1 MRRGVLAAIA
11 ALVLVASATSAV
23 PLCDYRSPETD
34 LSDLSIGFAYQ
45 YYNDPFSEDRDVNQ
59 GQFSVDYERIFDQPV
74 FGYDIRLENDMEISV
89 LDVSTYTTFADGNY
103 KRYFAAEGDY
113 FAFAGATARSSSS
126 YQSLALSV
134 SFGVGFGR
142 FVDVTPLARA
152 TRIDEYLY
160 SSGSLV
166 DHLHPVDLQIL
177 ADEIGSLTT
186 YDSVAALLEA
196 VQDVLE
202 GSGYVKVEGLD
213 ALDISEITRL
223 IQEEG
228 FSRYCGWDLKIGL
241 GYEVL
246 DPSGG
251 ESDLLITGAFNY
263 AFATTPNEQFLIQGS
278 FSGLPEFL
286 EQNRIDATIG
296 YDCLLSDF
304 LAAAVSYD
312 FSRETWI
319 GEPRDMHRI
328 GLELTMNPL
337 DTAEVTFSVVFEH
350 EGPEIYEEWL
360 VDLKLSIGFE
370 LL

>member
-1 MRRGVLAAIA
+1 MRRGVLVVIV
-11 ALVLVASATSAV
+11 ALILVTPAASAI

-34 LSDLSIGFAYQ
+34 LSDLAIGFAYQ
-45 YYNDPFSEDRDVNQ
+45 YYNDPFSSDEDVNE
-59 GQFSVDYERIFDQPV
+59 GQFSVDYERIFDEPE
-74 FGYDIRLENDMEISV
+74 FGYDIRLQNDMAISV
-89 LDVSTYTTFADGNY
+89 LDESTYTTFADGNY

-126 YQSLALSV
+126 YKSLALSV
-134 SFGVGFGR
+134 SFGVGSGR

-177 ADEIGSLTT
+177 ADEIGSAAT
-186 YDSVAALLEA
+186 YGSVAALLEA
-196 VQDVLE
+196 VQEVLE
-202 GSGYVKVEGLD
+202 GSGYVKVGGLD
-213 ALDISEITRL
+213 ALDVSEITQL

-251 ESDLLITGAFNY
+251 ESDLLVTGAFNY
-263 AFATTPNEQFLIQGS
+263 AFATTPSEQFLIQGS
-278 FSGLPEFL
+278 FSGLPDFL
-286 EQNRIDATIG
+286 EENRIDVTIG
-296 YDCLLSDF
+296 YDCLLSD
-304 LAAAVSYD
+304 LLTAAVSYE

-319 GEPRDMHRI
+319 EEPRDMHRI
-328 GLELTMNPL
+328 GLDLTIKPAKA
-337 DTAEVTFSVVFEH
+337 AEVTFSVVFEH

-360 VDLKLSIGFE
+360 IDLNLSIGFK